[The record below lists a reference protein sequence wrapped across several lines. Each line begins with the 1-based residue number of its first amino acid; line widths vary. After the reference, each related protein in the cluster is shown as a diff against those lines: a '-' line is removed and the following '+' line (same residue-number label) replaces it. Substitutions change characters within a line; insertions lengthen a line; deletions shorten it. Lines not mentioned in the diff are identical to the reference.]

1 MCVYNSCVK
10 PTKTTPVGVWLNL
23 AALVMDNKW
32 LVRDLLQDRTGG
44 MPWNGYRVL
53 RRVER
58 EPMSQG
64 ELAERMDIDAPA
76 ASVLVTDLVGRG
88 YVERVTDPGDGR
100 RKLVRIT
107 GAGRGL
113 LEGLRSAADVIPP
126 PVSTLTL
133 SERRELTRLIEKMRE
148 ASEHA

>member
-1 MCVYNSCVK
+1 
-10 PTKTTPVGVWLNL
+10 
-23 AALVMDNKW
+23 
-32 LVRDLLQDRTGG
+32 